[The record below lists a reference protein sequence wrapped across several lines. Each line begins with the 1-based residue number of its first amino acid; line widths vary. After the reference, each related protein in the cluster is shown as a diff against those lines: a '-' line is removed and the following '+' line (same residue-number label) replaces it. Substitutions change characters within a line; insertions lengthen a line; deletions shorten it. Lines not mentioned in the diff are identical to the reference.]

1 MFHQTNNKISQW
13 CYSRIWSWI
22 KKKVNVWCA
31 ELMQCSSFHVHK
43 MIEIKVNTD
52 SPNLPFTLIGE
63 YQKSTTYLCLIFCV
77 YNLLSLIHGKLSQ
90 LYAIIALSVI
100 ELINTKINN
109 LKHFDRA
116 LMCLIDPRCHWGCLC
131 RWKLFEEIQKI
142 FCHCPHQDWPPER
155 DPNRLTGWR
164 RSVLPGAETSPSDFV
179 PDTGR
184 PYSRVTVPVREHH
197 LSPEL
202 DSSAIL

>member
-1 MFHQTNNKISQW
+1 MW
-13 CYSRIWSWI
+13 C
-22 KKKVNVWCA
+22 V

-43 MIEIKVNTD
+43 MIEIKVNSD

-164 RSVLPGAETSPSDFV
+164 RSVLHPALKQV
-179 PDTGR
+179 P
-184 PYSRVTVPVREHH
+184 
-197 LSPEL
+197 
-202 DSSAIL
+202 AILCRTLDGRIAGWPCRCGNTISRLNWTAQPSSKSRASTN

>member
-1 MFHQTNNKISQW
+1 MH
-13 CYSRIWSWI
+13 
-22 KKKVNVWCA
+22 
-31 ELMQCSSFHVHK
+31 CSSFHVHK

-131 RWKLFEEIQKI
+131 RWKLFEIQNYFVTFHTRI
-142 FCHCPHQDWPPER
+142 DHLRGIPIDW
-155 DPNRLTGWR
+155 LAG
-164 RSVLPGAETSPSDFV
+164 GAHFYPALKQV
-179 PDTGR
+179 P
-184 PYSRVTVPVREHH
+184 
-197 LSPEL
+197 
-202 DSSAIL
+202 AILCRTQDRL